1 MKYRMNHQIK
11 SGTKLKV
18 LLYFKIKNIFDTV
31 ILSYYFF
38 IALFTINLKQFEQ
51 HSIIE
56 SSSNIKTSINSR
68 DSIPHS
74 FTRIRT
80 FSYKNSIK
88 EANERI
94 LLRFV
99 TRNTHL
105 IELIRPFIISR
116 NETQLV

>member
-74 FTRIRT
+74 FTRIHT
-80 FSYKNSIK
+80 FSPIK